1 VPDRTVTLFH
11 LGFELDEQLASHK
24 RGGVQPAESIAAR
37 AAWGRARSF
46 NGTAFEA
53 FRRSGD
59 VVELEWLASAPS
71 SAGSTPRTDRSEL
84 DQAVR
89 ALKADLLAPGTA
101 DLSRILSSTRQAAS
115 SAAQSCVRG
124 GLLRPRAFPQTLG
137 FKKTS
142 RCPGAESNHR
152 HGDFQS
158 IGRQPERPVLP
169 SGCR

>member
-59 VVELEWLASAPS
+59 VVELEWLASALS
-71 SAGSTPRTDRSEL
+71 SAGSTPRTTTEE
-84 DQAVR
+84 V
-89 ALKADLLAPGTA
+89 AP
-101 DLSRILSSTRQAAS
+101 
-115 SAAQSCVRG
+115 
-124 GLLRPRAFPQTLG
+124 
-137 FKKTS
+137 
-142 RCPGAESNHR
+142 
-152 HGDFQS
+152 
-158 IGRQPERPVLP
+158 
-169 SGCR
+169 